1 MIWVVFLLLSLLPCS
16 AQQNSFADLAFME
29 PPSGAAAPPGTNGVL
44 WYTNS
49 DTSVGYIVDPT
60 EADLTPYDVKSIAAR
75 NCTNM
80 WSLLTSSG
88 VTNMIFNGLG
98 ALTNLQLGSAV
109 LLQAQA
115 DALWQL
121 LVDNDGSNANA
132 FINQPIPTSANI
144 TNVVILSDR
153 GYSTAFNNPSDL
165 IWFAPIDTSYT
176 INGSSMFVGTAWDTL
191 TPDQVYSVARGS
203 DVHRF
208 FNGIGSMTSLTNAD
222 FNGDGF
228 DQGTVDTILSN
239 MAGAAPANGFLDLQN
254 TTAPTDGYSNV
265 DYQTLTN
272 NGWTVLLTP

>member
-1 MIWVVFLLLSLLPCS
+1 MKWFWFLILS
-16 AQQNSFADLAFME
+16 AQCLLAQAPYVFDIA
-29 PPSGAAAPPGTNGVL
+29 SAGGAAAAPIGTNGVL

-80 WSLLTSSG
+80 WSLLTSSS

-132 FINQPIPTSANI
+132 FIHQPIPTSANI

-153 GYSTAFNNPSDL
+153 GYSASFYNPLDL